1 MDKNSKWYTSIQKL
15 YDVAKKY
22 GDTDVSDEE
31 ELTKLYYAVKAE
43 TKGQSKFVTELLL
56 AFVCEKRRERE
67 GE

>member
-22 GDTDVSDEE
+22 GDTDVSSEE

-43 TKGQSKFVTELLL
+43 AKDQSKFVTELLL
-56 AFVCEKRRERE
+56 AFMCEKRRERE